1 MWGLWLVVG
10 LTAWFSVGF
19 STWHVH
25 QQRVRRAFTLDAVE
39 RELYG
44 ASKAMQR
51 TQHFKAL
58 NDSCAKDVFV
68 MDDADDDPEAMTI
81 DVCSNSL
88 QYSANHS

>member
-1 MWGLWLVVG
+1 
-10 LTAWFSVGF
+10 
-19 STWHVH
+19 
-25 QQRVRRAFTLDAVE
+25 
-39 RELYG
+39 
-44 ASKAMQR
+44 MQR